1 MPDRAKDTNNA
12 GKDATEQADG
22 APLDIRLTDAA
33 LPDQQLEHVS
43 GGMELPPDK
52 RRQIANGL

>member
-1 MPDRAKDTNNA
+1 MPDRPKDTHND

-22 APLDIRLTDAA
+22 APLEIRLTDAA
-33 LPDQQLEHVS
+33 LPDEQLEHVS

-52 RRQIANGL
+52 QRQIAHGL